1 MPRIFEIFGKPI
13 ATVEDKTIFYEAIC
27 PFTESQCDGGG
38 NRNQTKIKLSDN
50 HPLRDYFNGDL
61 KSVIPAVCSIQYTAD
76 ESPLQNCTQ
85 ETWVVC
91 PRRLLGFKNIA
102 PAIPEV
108 NRGLQPHEREVLNLA
123 NLPKDQEIGIWPEV
137 YLQYGDN
144 DTNSQVDYHFDFIVA
159 PIIRDLSEE
168 EFYIQHQI
176 QEEQDKREIIKS
188 ARRSGV
194 CHRIP
199 GSKIRFDISPD
210 LSHPI
215 IFEVMT
221 ASTSGSN
228 TEKGTDIASAF
239 TAAMIGNDPISP
251 GINKRQVWGRMATQL
266 FAKSALAEAW
276 GGETFWVV
284 QDELLSNIEKTTQLS
299 VGEIETASQ
308 ENINF
313 ISMTYD
319 SLGSNK
325 PIIKIKQVYCNYSG
339 ISFTKNNAAVDILLP
354 KALPHKKELLKSILR
369 RNLAAI
375 VRL

>member
-1 MPRIFEIFGKPI
+1 M
-13 ATVEDKTIFYEAIC
+13 
-27 PFTESQCDGGG
+27 S
-38 NRNQTKIKLSDN
+38 
-50 HPLRDYFNGDL
+50 
-61 KSVIPAVCSIQYTAD
+61 
-76 ESPLQNCTQ
+76 
-85 ETWVVC
+85 
-91 PRRLLGFKNIA
+91 
-102 PAIPEV
+102 PAIPEI
-108 NRGLQPHEREVLNLA
+108 NRGLQPHEREILNLV
-123 NLPKDQEIGIWPEV
+123 NLPKGQEIGIWSEV

-159 PIIRDLSEE
+159 PIVRDLSEE
-168 EFYIQHQI
+168 EFYIQHEI
-176 QEEQDKREIIKS
+176 QDEQDKKDVIKS
-188 ARRSGV
+188 AKQSGL
-194 CHRIP
+194 CHKIQ
-199 GSKIRFDISPD
+199 GSDIRFDISPD

-228 TEKGTDIASAF
+228 TQKGTDIASAF
-239 TAAMIGNDPISP
+239 TAAMIGNEPISP

-276 GGETFWVV
+276 GGKTFWIV

-299 VGEIETASQ
+299 IGEIETASQ

-319 SLGSNK
+319 SLMSNNAK
-325 PIIKIKQVYCNYSG
+325 LKIKQVYCNYSG
-339 ISFTKNNAAVDILLP
+339 ISFNKNNAVVDILLP
-354 KALPHKKELLKSILR
+354 KVLPQKKELLKSILR